1 MLEEAAVHQH
11 QVVARSAAVGGSFH
25 SRAGRVE
32 QVEGVQGHPP
42 AAAATVGQY
51 PSEVVGEGSG
61 GGIVET
67 VDRDMDPGGPLEGGD
82 GISERVHILGT
93 ASHLLCLDRGLHPNR
108 LFGAGHGRWIVTGGT
123 QGVGSITLEA
133 QLRLENRV

>member
-67 VDRDMDPGGPLEGGD
+67 VDRDMDPGGP
-82 GISERVHILGT
+82 SRVAT
-93 ASHLLCLDRGLHPNR
+93 ESASASTTWARRVTCSPWTWAAPNR
-108 LFGAGHGRWIVTGGT
+108 PFGAGHGQWIVTGGT

-133 QLRLENRV
+133 QLWLENRV

>member
-25 SRAGRVE
+25 PRAGRVE
-32 QVEGVQGHPP
+32 QVEGDQGHPP

-67 VDRDMDPGGPLEGGD
+67 VDRDMDPGAPRGWRRNQRARPQPGHGESLAL
-82 GISERVHILGT
+82 LGSW
-93 ASHLLCLDRGLHPNR
+93 AAPNR
-108 LFGAGHGRWIVTGGT
+108 PFGAGHGQWIVTGGT

-133 QLRLENRV
+133 QLRLENQV

>member
-25 SRAGRVE
+25 PRAGRVE
-32 QVEGVQGHPP
+32 QVEGDQGHPP

-82 GISERVHILGT
+82 GISERVHNLGT
-93 ASHLLCLDRGLHPNR
+93 ASHLLSLDRGLHQ
-108 LFGAGHGRWIVTGGT
+108 IVPSERAM
-123 QGVGSITLEA
+123 GSGS
-133 QLRLENRV
+133 